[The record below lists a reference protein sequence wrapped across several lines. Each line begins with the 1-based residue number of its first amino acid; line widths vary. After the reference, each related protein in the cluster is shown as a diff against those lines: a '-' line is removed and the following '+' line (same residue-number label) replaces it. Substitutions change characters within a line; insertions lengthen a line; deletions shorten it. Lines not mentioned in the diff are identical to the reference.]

1 MELRQ
6 EITAT
11 PFALPRTPVTRFVIL
26 PNRAHALHVR
36 RSGLYT
42 AAAEGHAG
50 LPGNGNYQSQ
60 IRGAA
65 ADTGMNSFVFQR

>member
-50 LPGNGNYQSQ
+50 LPGN
-60 IRGAA
+60 
-65 ADTGMNSFVFQR
+65 